1 MRTETGP
8 AESSDREL
16 PVGPLPPE
24 DGERAGEIIPS
35 QLSLGGSGTY

>member
-24 DGERAGEIIPS
+24 DGERTEEIIPS
-35 QLSLGGSGTY
+35 QLSLGGSETY